1 MCFLVQSCSFDCI
14 FGWQQLTDSLLEM
27 EEERAIWSAK
37 EKASIEAIEEKSKVY
52 NMEITSLSREMSE
65 VRFISDCVHREE
77 FACHS
82 SNCCLPKISIQKEI
96 EGMHTLLS
104 LSEFGDYGLTLLYHL
119 WFDYLLLKLLRL
131 NLWLWYHKRYLF
143 IHIA

>member
-1 MCFLVQSCSFDCI
+1 MVHSCSFDCI

-52 NMEITSLSREMSE
+52 NMEITSLSQEMSE
-65 VRFISDCVHREE
+65 VRFISACVHHEE

-82 SNCCLPKISIQKEI
+82 SKCYRPKISIRKEI
-96 EGMHTLLS
+96 AGMHILLS
-104 LSEFGDYGLTLLYHL
+104 LSEFG
-119 WFDYLLLKLLRL
+119 
-131 NLWLWYHKRYLF
+131 N
-143 IHIA
+143 